1 MGNHSIPKRADGGA
15 EPARA
20 GSRFSGRRAKIAA
33 IGSVATAAAVGAGFV
48 MATGANAATPTVS
61 FAQTSSWDGGY
72 VGQYTINNTTG
83 TALSGWTLA
92 FTLPSGETVTSMWN
106 GTEKAA
112 GQTYTVT
119 SAGWNDTVAP
129 GASATIGFEV
139 DGDGKP
145 SACTFDGA
153 SCTGGT
159 STAPPVTVSLSA
171 APSTK
176 PSTSS
181 APSSAPTTGAPT
193 TAPPSN
199 APTSSAPN
207 PPSGGSSG
215 GFSPYVD
222 MTLYPEYN
230 LVNGAATEGTKDF
243 NLGFLTNGGGTCN
256 PEWGGVTPITDSAT
270 NSDISALVAEGGT
283 VRVSF
288 GGAAGTEIAEDCSS
302 ASQLQAAYQSVVN
315 QYKLKYIDFDIEGA
329 AVANTSANDLRNQ
342 ALAGL
347 EKANPGLQVS
357 YTLPVLPTGLT
368 TQGVAVLQSAESAGV
383 SVAAVNVMAM
393 DYGSSF
399 PGDMAT
405 LAEQASTATAGQV
418 RTVWTSL
425 SASQALAKIAVT
437 PMIGVNDA
445 GTSETFSLA
454 DASTLAGWAK
464 SNGLAWT
471 SFWSATRDSQCSGGA
486 LTYAQ
491 ATCSS
496 VDQSAGAFG
505 QAFSQVFN

>member
-1 MGNHSIPKRADGGA
+1 MGDHSIPKKAQDGA
-15 EPARA
+15 QPPAGR
-20 GSRFSGRRAKIAA
+20 SRFAGRRAKIAA
-33 IGSVATAAAVGAGFV
+33 IGAAATAAVVGAGVV
-48 MATGANAATPTVS
+48 MAAGANAATPTVS
-61 FAQTSSWDGGY
+61 FAQTSAWDGGY

-83 TALSGWTLA
+83 SALSNWTLVFA
-92 FTLPSGETVTSMWN
+92 LPSGESVTSLWD
-106 GTEKAA
+106 GTEKAS

-119 SAGWNDTVAP
+119 SAGWNDTIAA
-129 GASATIGFEV
+129 GASTDIGFEV
-139 DGDGKP
+139 NGNGTP
-145 SACTFDGA
+145 EACTFNGA

-159 STAPPVTVSLSA
+159 STAPPVTASISV
-171 APSTK
+171 APSSQPST

-181 APSSAPTTGAPT
+181 TPSTAPTEPSS
-193 TAPPSN
+193 
-199 APTSSAPN
+199 APTSSAPSN
-207 PPSGGSSG
+207 PPSSGSFG
-215 GFSPYVD
+215 GFAPYVD

-230 LVNGAATEGTKDF
+230 LVNGASTEGTKYF

-270 NSDISALVAEGGT
+270 NSDISALEAEGGN

-288 GGAAGTEIAEDCSS
+288 GGEAGTEIAEDCSS
-302 ASQLQAAYQSVVN
+302 ASQLAAAYQSVIS
-315 QYKLKYIDFDIEGA
+315 QYNLKYIDFDIEGA
-329 AVANTSANDLRNQ
+329 AVASTTANDLRNQ
-342 ALAGL
+342 ALAQL
-347 EKANPGLQVS
+347 EQQNPGLQVS

-368 TQGVAVLQSAESAGV
+368 SQGVAVLQSAQTAGV
-383 SVAAVNVMAM
+383 DVAAVNVMAM

-405 LAEQASTATAGQV
+405 LAEQAATATAGQV

-425 SASQALAKIAVT
+425 SASQAMAKIAVT

-445 GTSETFSLA
+445 GTSETFSLS
-454 DASTLAGWAK
+454 DASTLASWAK
-464 SNGLAWT
+464 DNGLAWT

-496 VDQSAGAFG
+496 VVQTAGAFG
-505 QAFSQVFN
+505 QAFSSVFYG